1 MLLENTQ
8 IWYLIRVEFF
18 SCFVNL
24 CTGTLSSR
32 VAEPKLINSGSNFS
46 LLFWLR
52 FKVVEIMVGSCFSV
66 LLNGNALRRYRYNI
80 LTATFTPEVGS
91 GADRKRTGSATLR
104 FRSRPVLRRLQL
116 RESFSWTGL
125 RLLKTFRN
133 FWVFFNCRLIV

>member
-8 IWYLIRVEFF
+8 IWYLITVEFF
-18 SCFVNL
+18 SCFVNI

-52 FKVVEIMVGSCFSV
+52 FKVVEIMVGSGFSV

-91 GADRKRTGSATLR
+91 GAD
-104 FRSRPVLRRLQL
+104 
-116 RESFSWTGL
+116 
-125 RLLKTFRN
+125 
-133 FWVFFNCRLIV
+133 